1 MAGLLKFGL
10 IGINDEMSSYPE
22 TMVRMAQAA
31 EAAGFDSLWAGEHV
45 VFSEAQSVFPPTYR
59 RLDPLVALAYIAAHT
74 QTIRLGT
81 GVLILPQHN
90 PLFLAKELASLD
102 VLSGG
107 RVIFGLG
114 VGWSQH
120 EFEALGVSF
129 RDRGARTDEYLA
141 AIQLLWSEARP
152 SYQGRFVS
160 FAHVQAYPHP
170 EQQPHPPIVIGGH
183 SAAALR
189 RAVEK
194 ANGWFGAGLD
204 LDATAHVL
212 AELRAIAK
220 GSTRPEHLGPL
231 EISVDARMPLERTTA
246 QQFADL
252 GVHRLILFPSAEMD
266 PATVEQLI
274 VTTGKTLVGQVF
286 TSETKERQ

>member
-31 EAAGFDSLWAGEHV
+31 EAAGFDSVWASEHV

-81 GVLILPQHN
+81 GVLIFPQHN

-141 AIQLLWSEARP
+141 AIQILWSEARP

-170 EQQPHPPIVIGGH
+170 QQQPYPPIVIGGH

-194 ANGWFGAGLD
+194 ANGWFGARLD
-204 LDATAHVL
+204 LDETARVL

-220 GSTRPEHLGPL
+220 GGTRPEHLGPL
-231 EISVDARMPLERTTA
+231 EISVDARMPIDRTTA

-286 TSETKERQ
+286 TSETKERR